1 MSSSRFWAKLTP
13 NYIKNNLPSFLFLVA
28 FLFINIILIVTRFHE
43 YSEFPLV
50 AQIAKSC
57 GKFPRVVKFFFMIQL
72 IRTMSQLYLLSD
84 TSFGFEE
91 INNIIKKLW
100 IWILLTPRSKYLL
113 PQNYRIFHI
122 YVCYHSLEDA
132 HILFW
137 WANGLIFNLT
147 NERFTP
153 DYLSKKNNV
162 PLMEY
167 LFYVREN
174 TWPREYTPLTGWI
187 LLVVL
192 IIMVISSLPFVR
204 RTGNFEVFYYCHLLY
219 MVFYLILIIHAPNFI
234 YWFLAPGVIFL
245 IEGLNRIIKSF
256 GSHGYTYVVQGVLLP
271 SRVVHLVIKRPAN
284 FVFSPGDWVFVQIP
298 DIARTEWHPFTI
310 SSAPEM
316 DEYLWLHIRA
326 VGQWTNRVYDYF
338 AEEEKKVMNNEMVIN
353 HVDPRSPI
361 PEMSRSVK
369 FQFPP
374 ETILR
379 GISYPPSR
387 PLTPVRD
394 EESTQSETAV
404 DTSNSEP
411 SPRRRDMEGETTSM
425 VCERKAKGRPK
436 PPLFRALSTVDQ
448 RSIFKRQGS
457 TVFCLPRPLD
467 CDEMSGRPIRKPS
480 LFYAPHKENEAHVEE
495 GLPNVDRR
503 SLMEKRGISIVESD
517 RGSTILDV
525 SGHMIKLEKPLHLHL
540 DGPYGSPSSHIF
552 HTEHAILIG
561 AGIGVTPFASILQS
575 ITYKYSKAKQTCPAC
590 HHSWSDPIPP
600 NIMHLKKVDFVWINR
615 HQKSFEW
622 FVDLLTDLEITQA
635 MLGDDRF
642 LDIHMYVTSARN
654 DSDVRS
660 KLSLAPDLTQDN
672 ERRDLVA
679 GLMKR
684 TRPGRP
690 SWKSFFTDIQS
701 QRRGRT
707 TVFFCGPPELG
718 RIIQNNCIP
727 FDFGFRKENFWT
739 NIDLLSNWWIP

>member
-1 MSSSRFWAKLTP
+1 M
-13 NYIKNNLPSFLFLVA
+13 
-28 FLFINIILIVTRFHE
+28 
-43 YSEFPLV
+43 
-50 AQIAKSC
+50 
-57 GKFPRVVKFFFMIQL
+57 KFN
-72 IRTMSQLYLLSD
+72 S
-84 TSFGFEE
+84 
-91 INNIIKKLW
+91 
-100 IWILLTPRSKYLL
+100 
-113 PQNYRIFHI
+113 
-122 YVCYHSLEDA
+122 
-132 HILFW
+132 
-137 WANGLIFNLT
+137 
-147 NERFTP
+147 
-153 DYLSKKNNV
+153 DYLGKIHNV
-162 PLMEY
+162 TVTDY
-167 LFYVREN
+167 LFTVREN
-174 TWPREYTPLTGWI
+174 TWARHSSPVTGWI
-187 LLVVL
+187 LVIVLV
-192 IIMVISSLPFVR
+192 IMVISSLPFVR

-219 MVFYLILIIHAPNFI
+219 FVFYALLVIHAPNFI
-234 YWFLAPGVIFL
+234 YWFMAPAVIFI

-338 AEEEKKVMNNEMVIN
+338 SAEEKKLMNIEMTKKN
-353 HVDPRSPI
+353 VDPRSPH
-361 PEMSRSVK
+361 PEINRSVNFK
-369 FQFPP
+369 FPLENIQ
-374 ETILR
+374 R

-394 EESTQSETAV
+394 DESTQSDIRNET
-404 DTSNSEP
+404 TISEP
-411 SPRRRDMEGETTSM
+411 SPRRRELDRETTSM
-425 VCERKAKGRPK
+425 ITECKSNGRPK
-436 PPLFRALSTVDQ
+436 PPLFRAISTVDQ

-467 CDEMSGRPIRKPS
+467 CDEMSGRPIRRTSVFHVGRKIDS
-480 LFYAPHKENEAHVEE
+480 DIIVEE
-495 GLPNVDRR
+495 GLPSVDRR
-503 SLMEKRGISIVESD
+503 SLMGQRAISAVESEH
-517 RGSTILDV
+517 GSTILDI

-575 ITYKYSKAKQTCPAC
+575 ITYKYSKAKQSCPAC

-622 FVDLLTDLEITQA
+622 FVDLLTDLEITQV
-635 MLGDDRF
+635 MLGEDRF

-654 DSDVRS
+654 ESDLKT
-660 KLSLAPDLTQDN
+660 KLSLAPDLKQDA
-672 ERRDLVA
+672 ERRDMVA

-690 SWKSFFTDIQS
+690 DWESFFSEMQS

-718 RIIQNNCIP
+718 RVIHNNCIP
-727 FDFGFRKENFWT
+727 FGFGFKKENF
-739 NIDLLSNWWIP
+739 